1 MQSAKGA
8 KMPRG
13 NKEAILKY
21 PISIPPLEIQAQIVA
36 ILDKFETLTNSIT
49 DGLLKEIRLR
59 QKQYRYYQE
68 KLLNFT
74 KAT

>member
-49 DGLLKEIRLR
+49 DGLPKEIELR
-59 QKQYRYYQE
+59 QKQYQYYQE
-68 KLLNFT
+68 KLLNFAKNT
-74 KAT
+74 